1 MPVINQLLQKFGYIK
16 LADFGL
22 VLDSDGRVV
31 SLQDSSLIDGSGGRV
46 VGWRAGDVGPAVLA
60 VWPGARPPVATA
72 VPIEKPRVVLPQA
85 AQIMTAVQTPL
96 EPSSVTEED
105 EWAWEIALA
114 RARAATPDV
123 VERCAA
129 PLRKPAIAAQPA
141 STPGP
146 ARAATAP
153 ASPRAAAMQATPKTE
168 PLELRAVMPPP
179 PPPAATKAR
188 PPVVAAA
195 VHPPIDLP
203 RRRRAS
209 TDTVPPPSAIT
220 RPDIDFVTAD
230 TIVQAAPVTASMAAQ
245 VAPRT
250 IIPVP
255 ALPVRAPS
263 QASAMQPTVRTPS
276 NAADVALAAPRRF
289 PKGTEPLDP
298 VAIRAKLA
306 QPFPPARPRP
316 PTLPLGSRVEPQR
329 A

>member
-22 VLDSDGRVV
+22 LLDTDGRVV

-46 VGWRAGDVGPAVLA
+46 VGWRAGDVGPAVLP

-72 VPIEKPRVVLPQA
+72 VPSEKARVVLPQA
-85 AQIMTAVQTPL
+85 AQLMTVAVAPTA
-96 EPSSVTEED
+96 SDAVTEED

-114 RARAATPDV
+114 RARAATSDV
-123 VERCAA
+123 VERRAA
-129 PLRKPAIAAQPA
+129 PVAK
-141 STPGP
+141 
-146 ARAATAP
+146 ARAVVANEATAP
-153 ASPRAAAMQATPKTE
+153 RLVTAPGASHAIVMQTEPKTQPIE
-168 PLELRAVMPPP
+168 VRAMTSPPP
-179 PPPAATKAR
+179 PPIKAR
-188 PPVVAAA
+188 PVAVAA

-209 TDTVPPPSAIT
+209 TDTLPPPPATIT

-230 TIVQAAPVTASMAAQ
+230 TIVQAPPVTASMPAQ
-245 VAPRT
+245 AAPRT

-255 ALPVRAPS
+255 TLPVRAPS
-263 QASAMQPTVRTPS
+263 QASAMQPTVRAPS
-276 NAADVALAAPRRF
+276 SAADASLAPPRRF

-316 PTLPLGSRVEPQR
+316 PTLPHGSVSVAPQR